1 MLTALMV
8 LMVVL
13 SNSAGDVLLTRGM
26 KQTGD
31 VSAVKRRKIPATIRR
46 IAGNPN
52 VLLGVAC
59 LAVSFFSFL
68 TVLSWANLSFVV
80 PATAIVYGVTVLG
93 ARFFLK
99 EQIDPVRWAGTLL
112 VCLGVAL
119 VCLPED
125 LRFSHSMLIE
135 PVRAILGALTAASAC
150 YYLVSIVAA
159 EKFFGRRPVVVRRSE
174 VGGRKPDL
182 CPRADDGPRQA
193 GAPKRVLSR
202 LGTPSAARRGVSILI
217 PLCGADFRA
226 YDNYVSVCR
235 QDYPE
240 FEIVFGAADPEDS
253 ALAVVAQ
260 LQANFPKVPIRLVI
274 SAGEIGPNPKVNTLN
289 NMLPQAGHEI
299 LLMLDSDIR
308 VEPGFLRAISNELP
322 PEGGLVTCL
331 YRAGEAPGLPSK
343 LEAVGISS
351 EFAPGVLVAQ
361 MAGGISFAFGAATAV
376 TKKTLEAAGGFKAI
390 APYLGDDYI
399 LGNLVQ
405 KAGLPVRLSGCIVE
419 TVVSRLTM
427 SGLIRHQIKW
437 ARCIRACAPW
447 GHTGSVI
454 TYGTA
459 LSFLYSIASGFS
471 GFGLFIFAC
480 VCALRLGAAWMI
492 GVRRLG
498 DKILRQNLLLV
509 LLRDF
514 LGLFIWSAALM
525 GKRVEWRGRVF
536 QLEKDGKLKPCKE
549 KGKTGGQGGSTREA
563 QQGVT
568 LTSPPVVS

>member
-8 LMVVL
+8 FMVVL

-26 KQTGD
+26 KQAGD
-31 VSAVKRRKIPATIRR
+31 VSALERRKIPATIRR

-52 VLLGVAC
+52 LILGVAC

-80 PATAIVYGVTVLG
+80 PATAIVYVVTVLG
-93 ARFFLK
+93 AKFFLK
-99 EQIDPVRWAGTLL
+99 EQIDPMRWAGTLL

-119 VCLPED
+119 VCLPD
-125 LRFSHSMLIE
+125 DPRFSPLMLIE
-135 PVRAILGALTAASAC
+135 PVRVILGALTAASAC

-159 EKFFGRRPVVVRRSE
+159 EKFFGRRPVARRSE

-182 CPRADDGPRQA
+182 YPMADGSPGPA
-193 GAPKRVLSR
+193 SD
-202 LGTPSAARRGVSILI
+202 ARPGVSILI

-226 YDNYVSVCR
+226 YDNYASVCR

-240 FEIVFGAADPEDS
+240 FEIVFGLPDPEDS
-253 ALAVVAQ
+253 ALAVVAK
-260 LQANFPKVPIRLVI
+260 LQADFPKVPIRLVI

-308 VEPGFLRAISNELP
+308 VEPGFLRAISDELP
-322 PEGGLVTCL
+322 PDGGLVTCL
-331 YRAGEAPGLPSK
+331 YRAGEAPGTPSK

-361 MAGGISFAFGAATAV
+361 MAGGISFAFGAAIAV
-376 TKKTLEAAGGFKAI
+376 TKKTLETVGGFQAI
-390 APYLGDDYI
+390 APYLGDDYM

-405 KAGLPVRLSGCIVE
+405 KAGLPVRLSGRIVE
-419 TVVSRLTM
+419 TVLSRLTL
-427 SGLIRHQIKW
+427 SGFIRHQIKW
-437 ARCIRACAPW
+437 ARGIRACAPW
-447 GHTGSVI
+447 GHTSSVI

-459 LSFLYSIASGFS
+459 LSFLYFIASGFS
-471 GFGLFIFAC
+471 GFGLSIFAC
-480 VCALRLGAAWMI
+480 VCALRLWAAWMI

-498 DKILRQNLLLV
+498 DKILRQHLLLV
-509 LLRDF
+509 PLRDF
-514 LGLFIWSAALM
+514 LGLFIWSAALL

-536 QLEKDGKLKPCKE
+536 QLEKGGRIKPYKE
-549 KGKTGGQGGSTREA
+549 KA
-563 QQGVT
+563 H
-568 LTSPPVVS
+568 

>member
-8 LMVVL
+8 LMVVF

-26 KQTGD
+26 KQAGD
-31 VSAVKRRKIPATIRR
+31 VSALKRRKIPAAIRR
-46 IAGNPN
+46 IVGNPN
-52 VLLGVAC
+52 CLLGVAC

-68 TVLSWANLSFVV
+68 IVLSWANLSFVV
-80 PATAIVYGVTVLG
+80 PATAIVYAVSVLG
-93 ARFFLK
+93 AKFVLK
-99 EQIDPVRWAGTLL
+99 EQIDPLRWAGTFL

-119 VCLPED
+119 VCLPND
-125 LRFSHSMLIE
+125 PRFSPAMLFT
-135 PVRAILGALTAASAC
+135 PVRVILGALTAASVC

-159 EKFFGRRPVVVRRSE
+159 EKFFGHR
-174 VGGRKPDL
+174 PDL
-182 CPRADDGPRQA
+182 NPRADGGPGPA
-193 GAPKRVLSR
+193 SD
-202 LGTPSAARRGVSILI
+202 ARRGVSILI

-226 YDNYVSVCR
+226 YDNYASVCR

-240 FEIVFGAADPEDS
+240 FEIVFGVRDPEDS
-253 ALAVVAQ
+253 SLAVVAR
-260 LQANFPKVPIRLVI
+260 LQADFPKVPIRRVI
-274 SAGEIGPNPKVNTLN
+274 SAGEIGSNPKVNTLN
-289 NMLPQAGHEI
+289 NMLPQAGHDI

-308 VEPGFLRAISNELP
+308 VEPGFLRTIADELP

-331 YRAGEAPGLPSK
+331 YRAGEAPGMPSK

-361 MAGGISFAFGAATAV
+361 MAGGISFAFGAAIALTQ
-376 TKKTLEAAGGFKAI
+376 KTLATAGGFQAI
-390 APYLGDDYI
+390 APYLADDYM

-419 TVVSRLTM
+419 TVLSRLTL

-437 ARCIRACAPW
+437 ARGIRACAPW

-459 LSFLYSIASGFS
+459 LAFLYCIASGFS
-471 GFGLFIFAC
+471 RFGLSIFAC

-509 LLRDF
+509 PLRDF
-514 LGLFIWSAALM
+514 LGLFIWSAALL

-536 QLEKDGKLKPCKE
+536 QLEKGGRMKPYKE
-549 KGKTGGQGGSTREA
+549 KRRTGGKGGLTRAA
-563 QQGVT
+563 QPGVA
-568 LTSPPVVS
+568 LTSPRVVT

>member
-8 LMVVL
+8 IMVVL
-13 SNSAGDVLLTRGM
+13 SNSVGDVLLTRGM
-26 KQTGD
+26 KQAGD
-31 VSAVKRRKIPATIRR
+31 VSAWERRKIPATIRR

-52 VLLGVAC
+52 LILGVAC

-68 TVLSWANLSFVV
+68 IVLSWANLSFVV
-80 PATAIVYGVTVLG
+80 PATAIVYAVTVLG
-93 ARFFLK
+93 ARFVLK
-99 EQIDPVRWAGTLL
+99 EQIDPMRWAGTFL

-119 VCLPED
+119 VCLPND
-125 LRFSHSMLIE
+125 PRFSHSMLLE
-135 PVRAILGALTAASAC
+135 PVRVILGALTAASAC

-174 VGGRKPDL
+174 VGGRKPDVYL
-182 CPRADDGPRQA
+182 MADGGPGQA
-193 GAPKRVLSR
+193 GAPKRILSR
-202 LGTPSAARRGVSILI
+202 LGTPSDASRGVSILI

-226 YDNYVSVCR
+226 YDNYASVCR
-235 QDYPE
+235 QDYSE
-240 FEIVFGAADPEDS
+240 FELVFGVPDPEDS
-253 ALAVVAQ
+253 ALAVVAK
-260 LQANFPKVPIRLVI
+260 LQADFPKVPIRLVT

-308 VEPGFLRAISNELP
+308 VEPGFLRAISDELP
-322 PEGGLVTCL
+322 SEGGLVTCL
-331 YRAGEAPGLPSK
+331 YRAGEAPGTPSK

-361 MAGGISFAFGAATAV
+361 MAGGISFAFGAAIAV
-376 TKKTLEAAGGFKAI
+376 TKKTLETAGGFKAI
-390 APYLGDDYI
+390 APYLADDYM
-399 LGNLVQ
+399 LGKLVQ

-419 TVVSRLTM
+419 TVLSRLTL

-454 TYGTA
+454 MYGTA
-459 LSFLYSIASGFS
+459 LSFLYFIASGFS
-471 GFGLFIFAC
+471 GFGLSIFAC
-480 VCALRLGAAWMI
+480 VGALRLWAAWMI

-509 LLRDF
+509 PLRDF
-514 LGLFIWSAALM
+514 LGLFIWSAALL

-536 QLEKDGKLKPCKE
+536 QLEEGGRIKPYK
-549 KGKTGGQGGSTREA
+549 KKA
-563 QQGVT
+563 H
-568 LTSPPVVS
+568 